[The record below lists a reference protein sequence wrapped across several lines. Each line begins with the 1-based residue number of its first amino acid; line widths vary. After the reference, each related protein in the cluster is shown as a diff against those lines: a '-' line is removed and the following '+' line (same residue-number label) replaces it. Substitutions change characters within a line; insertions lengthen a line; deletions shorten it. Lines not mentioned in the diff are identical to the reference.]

1 MKKSG
6 RALIATLAGFAALG
20 FAGIALFYWAAFQ
33 SLTLDFGSMDLTLRI
48 LIIAAIVSFAI
59 FVLAAPESVGEAAGK
74 RSTRLTTNALIA
86 SIAAIAIAVVIN
98 FISENVPTVRADW
111 TAGGDFTLS
120 PQTQSVLDSLN
131 NRPGNVQA
139 VAFLRVE
146 NQGGR
151 QQAEDL
157 LREYSTRNRKLTY
170 EIIDPFRNPARA
182 VGFGI
187 TREGVVVFTDGQ
199 KREIANSISEREF
212 TSAIVRLGQ
221 NTVNTVAF
229 LTGHGERDVNGFDAS
244 AYSTARESLE
254 QNNYRTLTWSLVTS
268 PTLTVS
274 DVTVLVIAEPQEA
287 ITQQEIETIQGYL
300 DAGGHL
306 LVIMDPAMSAEAQK
320 PLHDLLTPY
329 GLEPVQ
335 GVALDPAVQLDPS
348 DASILGP
355 DTYPSTD
362 ITADLERNR
371 LRTAF
376 LASLGFR
383 QGTAKAGFQVRP
395 VVRTV
400 SSAPQSWLET
410 TLTGNAQPSYDENA
424 DLPGPVTLAGLVEPV
439 DPATGTVTD
448 TNTVGTR
455 IVAFGD
461 ADFASNNILQQ
472 QLPLYNLDLF
482 GNTISY
488 LAGANELVSIRPK
501 DPSTPRTVAM
511 DAGQRNLVLISTVL
525 GLPLLVAL
533 AGVMMWW
540 RRR

>member
-1 MKKSG
+1 MNKSG

-20 FAGIALFYWAAFQ
+20 FGGIALFYWAAFQ
-33 SLTLDFGSMDLTLRI
+33 GLTLDFGTMDLTLRI

-74 RSTRLTTNALIA
+74 RSTRLTTNALVA

-98 FISENVPTVRADW
+98 LLSENITTVRADW
-111 TAGGDFTLS
+111 TAGGDFSLS
-120 PQTQSVLDSLN
+120 PQTVSVLDSLN
-131 NRPGNVQA
+131 SRPGNVQA
-139 VAFLRVE
+139 VAFIRRE
-146 NQGGR
+146 NGASR

-170 EIIDPFRNPARA
+170 EIIDPFTQPARA

-187 TREGVVVFTDGQ
+187 TREGVVVFTDGD
-199 KREIANSISEREF
+199 KREIADSITERDF

-229 LTGHGERDVNGFDAS
+229 LTGHGERDINAFEAA

-254 QNNYRTLTWSLVTS
+254 QNNYRTLSWSLVTS

-274 DVTVLVIAEPQEA
+274 DVTVLAIVEPQQA
-287 ITQQEIETIQGYL
+287 IRPQEIQTIQRYL
-300 DAGGHL
+300 DSGGHL
-306 LVIMDPAMSAEAQK
+306 LVIMDPAMSEEAQK
-320 PLHDLLTPY
+320 PLRDLLTPY

-335 GVALDPAVQLDPS
+335 GVALDQAIQLDPS

-362 ITADLERNR
+362 ITTDLERNK

-383 QGTAKAGFQVRP
+383 EGTPKAGFQVRP

-400 SSAPQSWLET
+400 SSPPLSWLET
-410 TLTGNAQPSYDENA
+410 TLAGTTQPTYDEGA
-424 DLPGPVTLAGLVEPV
+424 DLPGPVTLAALVEPG
-439 DPATGTVTD
+439 DPASGAVTD
-448 TNTVGTR
+448 TNTVATR
-455 IVAFGD
+455 IVVFGD
-461 ADFASNNILQQ
+461 GDFASNNILQQ
-472 QLPLYNLDLF
+472 QIPIYNVDLF

-501 DPSTPRTVAM
+501 DPSTPRTVAL
-511 DAGQRNLVLISTVL
+511 DAGQRNLVLIGTVL

-533 AGVMMWW
+533 TGVVMWW

>member
-1 MKKSG
+1 MKRSG
-6 RALIATLAGFAALG
+6 RALLATVAGFAALG
-20 FAGIALFYWAAFQ
+20 FGGIALFYWAAFQ
-33 SLTLDFGSMDLTLRI
+33 GLTLDFGSMDLTLRV

-59 FVLAAPESVGEAAGK
+59 FVLAAPESVGQAAGR
-74 RSTRLTTNALIA
+74 RSTRLTTNALVA

-98 FISENVPTVRADW
+98 FISENAPTVRADW

-120 PQTQSVLDSLN
+120 AQTQSVLDSLN
-131 NRPGNVQA
+131 SRPGNVQA

-146 NQGGR
+146 DQASR
-151 QQAEDL
+151 QQADDL

-170 EIIDPFRNPARA
+170 EIVDPFRQPARA

-199 KREIANSISEREF
+199 KREVANSITEREF

-221 NTVNTVAF
+221 NSVNTVAF
-229 LTGHGERDVNGFDAS
+229 LSGHGERDINGVDAASYS
-244 AYSTARESLE
+244 AARDSLE
-254 QNNYRTLTWSLVTS
+254 QNNYRVLTWSLVTS

-274 DVTVLVIAEPQEA
+274 DVTVLVIAEPQQA
-287 ITQQEIETIQGYL
+287 LKPQEIQTIQGYL
-300 DAGGHL
+300 DSGGHL
-306 LVIMDPAMSAEAQK
+306 LAMLDPAMSAEAQK

-335 GVALDPAVQLDPS
+335 GVALDPAIQLDPS

-362 ITADLERNR
+362 ITSELSRNK

-383 QGTAKAGFQVRP
+383 EGTPKDGFQMKP

-410 TLTGNAQPSYDENA
+410 TLTGTTQPAYDQDV
-424 DLPGPVTLAGLVEPV
+424 DLPGPVTLAGLIEPA
-439 DPATGTVTD
+439 DPASGTVT
-448 TNTVGTR
+448 NTETAGTR
-455 IVAFGD
+455 IVVFGD
-461 ADFASNNILQQ
+461 GDFASNNVLQQ
-472 QLPLYNLDLF
+472 QLPLYNTDLF
-482 GNTISY
+482 GNTVSY

-501 DPSTPRTVAM
+501 DPSTPRTVAL
-511 DAGQRNLVLISTVL
+511 DAGQRNLVLIGTVL

>member
-1 MKKSG
+1 
-6 RALIATLAGFAALG
+6 
-20 FAGIALFYWAAFQ
+20 
-33 SLTLDFGSMDLTLRI
+33 
-48 LIIAAIVSFAI
+48 
-59 FVLAAPESVGEAAGK
+59 
-74 RSTRLTTNALIA
+74 
-86 SIAAIAIAVVIN
+86 
-98 FISENVPTVRADW
+98 
-111 TAGGDFTLS
+111 
-120 PQTQSVLDSLN
+120 
-131 NRPGNVQA
+131 

-146 NQGGR
+146 NQTSR

-170 EIIDPFRNPARA
+170 EIVDPFRQPARA

-199 KREIANSISEREF
+199 KREIANSITEREF

-221 NTVNTVAF
+221 NNVNTVAF
-229 LTGHGERDVNGFDAS
+229 LTGHGERDINGFEAQS
-244 AYSTARESLE
+244 YSTARESLE
-254 QNNYRTLTWSLVTS
+254 QNNFRTLTWSLVTS

-274 DVTVLVIAEPQEA
+274 DVTVLVIAEPQQA
-287 ITQQEIETIQGYL
+287 IRPQEIQTIQGYL
-300 DAGGHL
+300 DGGGHL
-306 LVIMDPAMSAEAQK
+306 LVIMDPAMSPEAQK

-335 GVALDPAVQLDPS
+335 GVALDPSIQLDPS

-362 ITADLERNR
+362 ITTDLERNR

-376 LASLGFR
+376 LASLGFKE
-383 QGTAKAGFQVRP
+383 GTPKAGYQIRP
-395 VVRTV
+395 VVRTAG
-400 SSAPQSWLET
+400 SAPQSWLET
-410 TLTGNAQPSYDENA
+410 TLSGTTQPTYNEGA
-424 DLPGPVTLAGLVEPV
+424 DLPGPVTLAGLVEPA
-439 DPATGTVTD
+439 DPASGTVTD
-448 TNTVGTR
+448 TNTVRTR

-472 QLPLYNLDLF
+472 QLPLYNVDLF
-482 GNTISY
+482 GNTVSY
-488 LAGANELVSIRPK
+488 LAGASELVSIRPK
-501 DPSTPRTVAM
+501 DPATPRTVAL
-511 DAGQRNLVLISTVL
+511 DAGQRNLVLIGTVL